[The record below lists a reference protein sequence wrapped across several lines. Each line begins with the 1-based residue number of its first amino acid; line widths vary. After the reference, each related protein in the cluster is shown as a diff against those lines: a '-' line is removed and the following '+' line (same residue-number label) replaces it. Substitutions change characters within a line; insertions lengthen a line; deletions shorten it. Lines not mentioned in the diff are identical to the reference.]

1 MAEIWFLCCPGVN
14 FATHAP
20 PGGRELELT
29 ASKQLEN
36 KRIFWKKMPQ
46 PHDAIHHEEVLKDF
60 CPPRKIC
67 FFTKSPPSAFFWS
80 IMKQRLERL
89 SRGPGVRTFFAQRLE
104 CGLLKP
110 FCRQRPNVGS
120 PRAFERKTGALLLWM
135 VSSLVVPEC
144 ALRKNASS
152 R

>member
-1 MAEIWFLCCPGVN
+1 
-14 FATHAP
+14 
-20 PGGRELELT
+20 
-29 ASKQLEN
+29 
-36 KRIFWKKMPQ
+36 MPQ

-67 FFTKSPPSAFFWS
+67 FFTKSSPPAIFRS

-89 SRGPGVRTFFAQRLE
+89 SCVPGIRTFFAQRLE

-144 ALRKNASS
+144 ALRKTFFAITKPRLFIEHLLNKLISNACISEKGTPWQALPFPLQL
-152 R
+152 

>member
-20 PGGRELELT
+20 PGGGGLELT
-29 ASKQLEN
+29 VSKQLEN
-36 KRIFWKKMPQ
+36 KRIFWKNATASRC
-46 PHDAIHHEEVLKDF
+46 DSSRRSFERFLS
-60 CPPRKIC
+60 PRKIC
-67 FFTKSPPSAFFWS
+67 FFTKSPPPAIFWS

-89 SRGPGVRTFFAQRLE
+89 SCVPGIRTFFAQRLE

-110 FCRQRPNVGS
+110 FCWQGPNVGS

-144 ALRKNASS
+144 ALRKTFFCHY
-152 R
+152 